1 MKTDTRKL
9 KSKVNMLD
17 QRAIH
22 IIIII
27 LHRKNYEKIYKSQK
41 IKSPDNNSEW
51 GPGMGRRKIR

>member
-17 QRAIH
+17 QREIH

-27 LHRKNYEKIYKSQK
+27 PHLRNYEKIYKSQK
-41 IKSPDNNSEW
+41 KSPDNNSEW
-51 GPGMGRRKIR
+51 GGAGMAREKIK